1 MLMQIGWAN
10 VSSALNIQ
18 LNHNRRLASL
28 LLITKTERKTV
39 SQFKLEP
46 NSLSERGGGECD

>member
-1 MLMQIGWAN
+1 MEIGWAI
-10 VSSALNIQ
+10 VSSVLNIQ
-18 LNHNRRLASL
+18 LNHSHRLTTL

-46 NSLSERGGGECD
+46 NSQTP

>member
-18 LNHNRRLASL
+18 LNHSRRLASL

-46 NSLSERGGGECD
+46 NSQTA

>member
-18 LNHNRRLASL
+18 LNNSRRLASL

-39 SQFKLEP
+39 SQLKSEP
-46 NSLSERGGGECD
+46 NSQTA